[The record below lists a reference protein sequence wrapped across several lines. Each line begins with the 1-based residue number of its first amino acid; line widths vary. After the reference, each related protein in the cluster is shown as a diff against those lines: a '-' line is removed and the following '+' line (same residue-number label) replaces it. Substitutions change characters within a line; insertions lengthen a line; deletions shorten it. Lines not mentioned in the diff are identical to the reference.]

1 MLKYKERYNI
11 GEYERACYILG
22 DTLKDS
28 KSNKALKI
36 GTNIIL
42 ILLIIG
48 AIQMFYDDD
57 YTNDH
62 FGGLFMMVFFGIKI
76 ISSFMISLK
85 EGDKK
90 AVYIDLGLVV
100 LCVLLLIVTS

>member
-1 MLKYKERYNI
+1 M
-11 GEYERACYILG
+11 G
-22 DTLKDS
+22 DTLKDN

-36 GTNIIL
+36 GTNIVL

-48 AIQMFYDDD
+48 AIQMFYDEDS
-57 YTNDH
+57 TNDH
-62 FGGLFMMVFFGIKI
+62 FGGLFMMIFFAIKI

-90 AVYIDLGLVV
+90 AVFIDLGLVV
-100 LCVLLLIVTS
+100 FVILLLVVSSGKYFS

>member
-1 MLKYKERYNI
+1 M
-11 GEYERACYILG
+11 G
-22 DTLKDS
+22 DILKDN
-28 KSNKALKI
+28 KSNKLLKI

-42 ILLIIG
+42 VLLLIG

-62 FGGLFMMVFFGIKI
+62 FGGLFMMVFFIIKI
-76 ISSFMISLK
+76 VSSFLISLK

-90 AVYIDLGLVV
+90 AVFIDLGLVV

>member
-1 MLKYKERYNI
+1 M
-11 GEYERACYILG
+11 
-22 DTLKDS
+22 
-28 KSNKALKI
+28 ALKI

-48 AIQMFYDDD
+48 AIQMFYDED

-62 FGGLFMMVFFGIKI
+62 FGGLFMMVFFAIKI
-76 ISSFMISLK
+76 VSSFLISLK

-90 AVYIDLGLVV
+90 AVFIDLGLVV

>member
-1 MLKYKERYNI
+1 M
-11 GEYERACYILG
+11 
-22 DTLKDS
+22 
-28 KSNKALKI
+28 

-48 AIQMFYDDD
+48 SIQMFYDEDS
-57 YTNDH
+57 TNDH

-76 ISSFMISLK
+76 ISNFMMSIK

-90 AVYIDLGLVV
+90 SIFIDVGLMIF
-100 LCVLLLIVTS
+100 LFCLLFLV

>member
-1 MLKYKERYNI
+1 M
-11 GEYERACYILG
+11 G
-22 DTLKDS
+22 DTLKDT

-48 AIQMFYDDD
+48 AIQMFYDEDS
-57 YTNDH
+57 TNDH

-76 ISSFMISLK
+76 ISNFMMSIK

-90 AVYIDLGLVV
+90 AVLLDIGLMIF
-100 LCVLLLIVTS
+100 LFFLLFLV

>member
-1 MLKYKERYNI
+1 M
-11 GEYERACYILG
+11 G
-22 DTLKDS
+22 DTLKDN
-28 KSNKALKI
+28 KSHKALKI

-48 AIQMFYDDD
+48 AIQMFYDED

-62 FGGLFMMVFFGIKI
+62 FGWLFMMVFFGIKI
-76 ISSFMISLK
+76 ISSFIMSIK

-90 AVYIDLGLVV
+90 AVFLDVGLMIV
-100 LCVLLLIVTS
+100 LFCLLFLV

>member
-1 MLKYKERYNI
+1 M
-11 GEYERACYILG
+11 CYIFG
-22 DTLKDS
+22 DILKDN

-48 AIQMFYDDD
+48 AIQMFYDED

-62 FGGLFMMVFFGIKI
+62 FGWLFMMVFFAIKI
-76 ISSFMISLK
+76 VSSFLISLK

-90 AVYIDLGLVV
+90 AVFIDLGLVV

>member
-1 MLKYKERYNI
+1 M
-11 GEYERACYILG
+11 G
-22 DTLKDS
+22 DILKDN
-28 KSNKALKI
+28 KSHKALKI

-48 AIQMFYDDD
+48 AIQMFYDEDP
-57 YTNDH
+57 TNDH
-62 FGGLFMMVFFGIKI
+62 FGGLFMMVFFIIKI
-76 ISSFMISLK
+76 ISSFLISLK

-90 AVYIDLGLVV
+90 AVFIDLGLVV

>member
-1 MLKYKERYNI
+1 M
-11 GEYERACYILG
+11 G
-22 DTLKDS
+22 DILKDN
-28 KSNKALKI
+28 KSNKILKI

-42 ILLIIG
+42 VLLLIG
-48 AIQMFYDDD
+48 AVQMFYDDD
-57 YTNDH
+57 YTNNH

-90 AVYIDLGLVV
+90 AVLLDLGLVIFS
-100 LCVLLLIVTS
+100 VLLLIVASVKYFF

>member
-1 MLKYKERYNI
+1 M
-11 GEYERACYILG
+11 CYILG
-22 DTLKDS
+22 DILKDN

-48 AIQMFYDDD
+48 AIQMFYDED

-62 FGGLFMMVFFGIKI
+62 FGWLFMMVFFAIKI
-76 ISSFMISLK
+76 VSSFLISLK

-90 AVYIDLGLVV
+90 SVFLDVGLIIV
-100 LCVLLLIVTS
+100 LFCLLFLV

>member
-1 MLKYKERYNI
+1 M
-11 GEYERACYILG
+11 G
-22 DTLKDS
+22 DILKDN

-36 GTNIIL
+36 GTNIVL

-48 AIQMFYDDD
+48 AIQMFYDEDS
-57 YTNDH
+57 TNDH

-76 ISSFMISLK
+76 ISNFMMSIK

-90 AVYIDLGLVV
+90 SIFIDVGLMIF
-100 LCVLLLIVTS
+100 LFFLLFLV

>member
-1 MLKYKERYNI
+1 M
-11 GEYERACYILG
+11 G
-22 DTLKDS
+22 DTLKDN
-28 KSNKALKI
+28 KSHKALKI

-62 FGGLFMMVFFGIKI
+62 FGGLFMMVFFIIKI

-90 AVYIDLGLVV
+90 AVVLDLSLMVFS
-100 LCVLLLIVTS
+100 VLLLVVSSMKYFF

>member
-1 MLKYKERYNI
+1 MGAELKNN
-11 GEYERACYILG
+11 
-22 DTLKDS
+22 

-36 GTNIIL
+36 GTNIVL

-48 AIQMFYDDD
+48 AIQMFYDEDP
-57 YTNDH
+57 TNDH
-62 FGGLFMMVFFGIKI
+62 YGGLFMRVFFGIKI
-76 ISSFMISLK
+76 ISSFIISVK

-90 AVYIDLGLVV
+90 AIFIDLGLVI

>member
-1 MLKYKERYNI
+1 MGDILKNNK
-11 GEYERACYILG
+11 L
-22 DTLKDS
+22 
-28 KSNKALKI
+28 NKALKI

-48 AIQMFYDDD
+48 AIQMFYDED

-62 FGGLFMMVFFGIKI
+62 FGWLFMMVFFAIKI
-76 ISSFMISLK
+76 VSSFLISLK

-90 AVYIDLGLVV
+90 AVFIDLGLVV

>member
-1 MLKYKERYNI
+1 M
-11 GEYERACYILG
+11 G
-22 DTLKDS
+22 DTLKEN

-36 GTNIIL
+36 GTNIVL

-48 AIQMFYDDD
+48 AIQMFYDEDS
-57 YTNDH
+57 TNDH

-76 ISSFMISLK
+76 ISNFMMSIK

-90 AVYIDLGLVV
+90 SIFIDVGLMIF
-100 LCVLLLIVTS
+100 LFCLLFLV

>member
-1 MLKYKERYNI
+1 M
-11 GEYERACYILG
+11 G
-22 DTLKDS
+22 DTLQDNKL
-28 KSNKALKI
+28 NKALKI

-48 AIQMFYDDD
+48 AIQMFYDEDP
-57 YTNDH
+57 TNDH

-76 ISSFMISLK
+76 ISNCMMSIK

-90 AVYIDLGLVV
+90 SIFIDVGLMIF
-100 LCVLLLIVTS
+100 LFFLLFLV

>member
-1 MLKYKERYNI
+1 M
-11 GEYERACYILG
+11 G
-22 DTLKDS
+22 DILKDN
-28 KSNKALKI
+28 KSHKALKI

-48 AIQMFYDDD
+48 AIQMFYDED

-76 ISSFMISLK
+76 ISSFIMSIK

-90 AVYIDLGLVV
+90 AVFLDVGLMIV
-100 LCVLLLIVTS
+100 LFCLLFLV

>member
-1 MLKYKERYNI
+1 M
-11 GEYERACYILG
+11 G
-22 DTLKDS
+22 DTLKNN
-28 KSNKALKI
+28 KSNKTFRI
-36 GTNIIL
+36 GINIIL
-42 ILLIIG
+42 VLLLIG
-48 AIQMFYDDD
+48 AIQMFYDEDS
-57 YTNDH
+57 TNDH

-100 LCVLLLIVTS
+100 FSVLLLVVTSVKYFF

>member
-1 MLKYKERYNI
+1 M
-11 GEYERACYILG
+11 G
-22 DTLKDS
+22 DILKDN
-28 KSNKALKI
+28 KSNKILKV

-42 ILLIIG
+42 VLLLIG

-76 ISSFMISLK
+76 ISSFIMSIK

-90 AVYIDLGLVV
+90 AVFLDVGLMIV
-100 LCVLLLIVTS
+100 LFC

>member
-1 MLKYKERYNI
+1 M
-11 GEYERACYILG
+11 G
-22 DTLKDS
+22 DILKDN

-48 AIQMFYDDD
+48 AIQMFYDED

-62 FGGLFMMVFFGIKI
+62 FGWLFMMVFFAIKI
-76 ISSFMISLK
+76 VSSFLISLK

-90 AVYIDLGLVV
+90 AVFIDLGLVV
-100 LCVLLLIVTS
+100 LCVLL

>member
-1 MLKYKERYNI
+1 M
-11 GEYERACYILG
+11 
-22 DTLKDS
+22 
-28 KSNKALKI
+28 

-48 AIQMFYDDD
+48 AIQMFYDEDP
-57 YTNDH
+57 TNDH

-76 ISSFMISLK
+76 IYNFMMSIK

-90 AVYIDLGLVV
+90 SIFIDVGLMIF
-100 LCVLLLIVTS
+100 LFFLLFLV

>member
-1 MLKYKERYNI
+1 MGAELKNN
-11 GEYERACYILG
+11 
-22 DTLKDS
+22 
-28 KSNKALKI
+28 KSNKVLKI

-48 AIQMFYDDD
+48 AIQMFYDED

-62 FGGLFMMVFFGIKI
+62 FGWLFLVAFWMVKS
-76 ISSFMISLK
+76 ISGFTISLK

-90 AVYIDLGLVV
+90 SVLIDLGLV
-100 LCVLLLIVTS
+100 LCSFYLFFVYSMKYFF

>member
-1 MLKYKERYNI
+1 M
-11 GEYERACYILG
+11 
-22 DTLKDS
+22 
-28 KSNKALKI
+28 

-48 AIQMFYDDD
+48 AIQMFYDEDS
-57 YTNDH
+57 TNDH

-76 ISSFMISLK
+76 ISNFMMSIK

-90 AVYIDLGLVV
+90 SIFIDVGLMIF
-100 LCVLLLIVTS
+100 LFFLLFLV